1 MTADNDP
8 ANNNSSDN
16 KPAAGTPALK
26 RLFLPGLLIA
36 GLVIFFTLGGHE
48 TLSWDS
54 IARNYAALKSHA
66 DTNLLIAALA
76 FLVLYA
82 LAVSF
87 SLPIALPLTL
97 TGGAIFGWLAILLV
111 VTGATLG
118 AGVVFIAART
128 VFADMATRRAGPFI
142 ARLEDGFTRN
152 AFSYL
157 LALRLIPAAPFWV
170 VNIVPALTR
179 MTLASFMTA
188 TFIGILPGSA
198 VFVSVGRGF
207 DHILAAGRTPD
218 LEVLGS
224 PAILGPLMALGLLSL
239 LPVLWRRIRSTD
251 SAAQAQDGET

>member
-1 MTADNDP
+1 MT
-8 ANNNSSDN
+8 ANNNSPDN
-16 KPAAGTPALK
+16 KPAGGTPALK
-26 RLFLPGLLIA
+26 RLFLPGLLVA
-36 GLVIFFTLGGHE
+36 GLVIFFALGGHE

-66 DTNLLIAALA
+66 DSNLLIAALA

-128 VFADMATRRAGPFI
+128 VFADMARRRAGPFI

-179 MTLASFMTA
+179 MTLTSFMMA

-218 LEVLGS
+218 LEILGS
-224 PAILGPLMALGLLSL
+224 PAILGPLVALGLLSL
-239 LPVLWRRIRSTD
+239 LPVLWRRITSRD
-251 SAAQAQDGET
+251 SKAQNRDGETG